1 MPLTTAPKH
10 AARSTPLITRPHGQP
25 VALIGLLVVAVV
37 VRLVFFD
44 YQSPDYQSFLGP
56 WAAFIDQHGG
66 FGALQYS
73 FSNYNALYLYLMAAV
88 SYLPLPPLVAVKL
101 ISAIFELILGWYIY
115 RLLRLRYPTGW
126 VPPIG
131 AVVVLL
137 PTVVLNGAMWG
148 QADATYAA
156 MAAGGLY
163 HLLLKRHWR
172 ACVFFGL
179 ALAFKLQ
186 IVFLF
191 PALLLFALRRWL
203 PWRALLAIPAVYLLL
218 DVPAVLLGADPGR
231 LLSIYLD
238 QANQYPVL
246 SMNAPTVYN
255 YLLQDTGDTIRKA
268 GVLLTGLILLGPIIF
283 AALHRIQLTP
293 SRILLISSLSV
304 LLTPFLLPSMH
315 DRYFYL
321 ADVLTVVV
329 AFWLPGRLRLL
340 PVPLLVQFASLSVYL
355 NYLLLPYRVAQR
367 TGTPIPPLFRP
378 GSDAAH
384 YLMWI
389 PAVDLRVL
397 STAVVAGIALT
408 VYAMIREFQQA
419 ADPVGRHL
427 LSHPPAGFGTGYGQ
441 PVY

>member
-1 MPLTTAPKH
+1 MLQD
-10 AARSTPLITRPHGQP
+10 R
-25 VALIGLLVVAVV
+25 LLESHDEV
-37 VRLVFFD
+37 
-44 YQSPDYQSFLGP
+44 
-56 WAAFIDQHGG
+56 
-66 FGALQYS
+66 
-73 FSNYNALYLYLMAAV
+73 
-88 SYLPLPPLVAVKL
+88 
-101 ISAIFELILGWYIY
+101 ILGWYIY

-293 SRILLISSLSV
+293 ARILLISSLSV

-329 AFWLPGRLRLL
+329 AIWLPVRLRLL

-355 NYLLLPYRVAQR
+355 NYLLLPYRVA
-367 TGTPIPPLFRP
+367 
-378 GSDAAH
+378 
-384 YLMWI
+384 
-389 PAVDLRVL
+389 
-397 STAVVAGIALT
+397 
-408 VYAMIREFQQA
+408 
-419 ADPVGRHL
+419 
-427 LSHPPAGFGTGYGQ
+427 
-441 PVY
+441 